1 MLSPTRRIFLNQ
13 YLFASLPPSLS
24 LSPQT
29 TKSKIRVSRVPKQ
42 KDRMRPKFIKSF
54 MDPEGR
60 AVINHVYKKK
70 RLTQAPTIFSSSTG
84 SDSFYV

>member
-13 YLFASLPPSLS
+13 YLFASLLPSLS
-24 LSPQT
+24 LSLFGVAPQT

-60 AVINHVYKKK
+60 AVINYVYKKK
-70 RLTQAPTIFSSSTG
+70 
-84 SDSFYV
+84 D